1 MYMNL
6 NRNMLRRLA
15 AAALAGTMV
24 FSLAACGSKGGS
36 SSSASTSSSS
46 SSSTS
51 SSSAQDDDA
60 KTQQADVLSAILV
73 DIKGN
78 VEVGSAGSSLKA
90 VPYAVSLLDWASSST
105 LSQDEITAIV
115 NEMLNTVSGDESAA
129 DEYNEQLGLVNADC
143 QVLLS
148 DDAQDHF
155 ADLLLVAAAGVGD
168 LGEGS
173 GVDVQGGHV
182 ADDLVGVDLGHIV
195 IDLPSS
201 LGQNALGLDYTM
213 STVLVAFQLCHNIFP
228 PK

>member
-24 FSLAACGSKGGS
+24 FSLASCGSKGGS

-90 VPYAVSLLDWASSST
+90 VPYAISLLDWASSST
-105 LSQDEITAIV
+105 LSQEEIDVIV
-115 NEMLNTVSGDESAA
+115 SEMLNTVSGDESAA
-129 DEYNEQLGLVNADC
+129 AEYAEQLGLVNADC

-148 DDAQDHF
+148 DDAEELLNEAGC
-155 ADLLLVAAAGVGD
+155 ADVNTDWSEQTAGVLGLVMAAAGV
-168 LGEGS
+168 E
-173 GVDVQGGHV
+173 
-182 ADDLVGVDLGHIV
+182 
-195 IDLPSS
+195 
-201 LGQNALGLDYTM
+201 N
-213 STVLVAFQLCHNIFP
+213 
-228 PK
+228 

>member
-36 SSSASTSSSS
+36 SSSASTR

-105 LSQDEITAIV
+105 LSQEEITAIV
-115 NEMLNTVSGDESAA
+115 NDMFSTIPADDSAA

-143 QVLLS
+143 QLLLS
-148 DDAQDHF
+148 DDAQE
-155 ADLLLVAAAGVGD
+155 LLSDAGCTDVDPAAWSEQTVGVLGLVMAAAGV
-168 LGEGS
+168 EG
-173 GVDVQGGHV
+173 
-182 ADDLVGVDLGHIV
+182 
-195 IDLPSS
+195 
-201 LGQNALGLDYTM
+201 
-213 STVLVAFQLCHNIFP
+213 
-228 PK
+228 

>member
-78 VEVGSAGSSLKA
+78 V
-90 VPYAVSLLDWASSST
+90 PYAVSLLDWASSST

-148 DDAQDHF
+148 DDAQE
-155 ADLLLVAAAGVGD
+155 LLSEAGCTDVDTAAWSEQTAGVLGLVMAAAGVDG
-168 LGEGS
+168 
-173 GVDVQGGHV
+173 
-182 ADDLVGVDLGHIV
+182 
-195 IDLPSS
+195 
-201 LGQNALGLDYTM
+201 
-213 STVLVAFQLCHNIFP
+213 
-228 PK
+228 

>member
-15 AAALAGTMV
+15 TAALAGTMV

-105 LSQDEITAIV
+105 LSQEEITAIV
-115 NEMLNTVSGDESAA
+115 NDMFSTIPADDSAA

-143 QVLLS
+143 QILLGN
-148 DDAQDHF
+148 DAQELLNEAGC
-155 ADLLLVAAAGVGD
+155 ADVNTDWSEQTAGVLGLVMAAAGV
-168 LGEGS
+168 EG
-173 GVDVQGGHV
+173 
-182 ADDLVGVDLGHIV
+182 
-195 IDLPSS
+195 
-201 LGQNALGLDYTM
+201 
-213 STVLVAFQLCHNIFP
+213 
-228 PK
+228 

>member
-36 SSSASTSSSS
+36 SSSASTSSSG

-90 VPYAVSLLDWASSST
+90 VPYAAALLNWASSST
-105 LSQDEITAIV
+105 LSQEEIDVIV
-115 NEMLNTVSGDESAA
+115 SEMLNTVSGDESAA
-129 DEYNEQLGLVNADC
+129 AEYAAQLGLVNADC

-148 DDAQDHF
+148 DDAEELLNEAGC
-155 ADLLLVAAAGVGD
+155 ADVNTDWSEQTAGVLGLVMAAAGV
-168 LGEGS
+168 E
-173 GVDVQGGHV
+173 
-182 ADDLVGVDLGHIV
+182 
-195 IDLPSS
+195 
-201 LGQNALGLDYTM
+201 N
-213 STVLVAFQLCHNIFP
+213 
-228 PK
+228 

>member
-105 LSQDEITAIV
+105 LSQEEITAIV
-115 NEMLNTVSGDESAA
+115 NDMFSTIPADDSAA
-129 DEYNEQLGLVNADC
+129 DEQLGLVNADC

-148 DDAQDHF
+148 DDAQE
-155 ADLLLVAAAGVGD
+155 LLSEAGCTDVDTAAWSEQTAGVLGLVMAAAGVDG
-168 LGEGS
+168 
-173 GVDVQGGHV
+173 
-182 ADDLVGVDLGHIV
+182 
-195 IDLPSS
+195 
-201 LGQNALGLDYTM
+201 
-213 STVLVAFQLCHNIFP
+213 
-228 PK
+228 

>member
-46 SSSTS
+46 TS

-60 KTQQADVLSAILV
+60 KTQQADVLSSILV

-105 LSQDEITAIV
+105 LSQEEITAIV
-115 NEMLNTVSGDESAA
+115 NDMFSTIPADDSAA

-148 DDAQDHF
+148 DDAQE
-155 ADLLLVAAAGVGD
+155 LLSEAGCTDVDTAAWSEQTAGVLGLVMAAAGV
-168 LGEGS
+168 EG
-173 GVDVQGGHV
+173 
-182 ADDLVGVDLGHIV
+182 
-195 IDLPSS
+195 
-201 LGQNALGLDYTM
+201 
-213 STVLVAFQLCHNIFP
+213 
-228 PK
+228 

>member
-105 LSQDEITAIV
+105 LSQEEIDVIV
-115 NEMLNTVSGDESAA
+115 SEMLNTVSGDESAA
-129 DEYNEQLGLVNADC
+129 AEYAAQLGLVNADC

-148 DDAQDHF
+148 DDAEELLNEAGC
-155 ADLLLVAAAGVGD
+155 ADVNTDWSEQTAGVLGLVMAAAGV
-168 LGEGS
+168 EG
-173 GVDVQGGHV
+173 
-182 ADDLVGVDLGHIV
+182 
-195 IDLPSS
+195 
-201 LGQNALGLDYTM
+201 
-213 STVLVAFQLCHNIFP
+213 
-228 PK
+228 

>member
-36 SSSASTSSSS
+36 SSSASTSSSG

-105 LSQDEITAIV
+105 LSQEEITAIV
-115 NEMLNTVSGDESAA
+115 SEMLNTVSGDESAA
-129 DEYNEQLGLVNADC
+129 AEYAAQLGLVNADC

-148 DDAQDHF
+148 DDAEELLNEAGC
-155 ADLLLVAAAGVGD
+155 ADVNTDWSEQTAGVLGLVMAAAGV
-168 LGEGS
+168 E
-173 GVDVQGGHV
+173 
-182 ADDLVGVDLGHIV
+182 
-195 IDLPSS
+195 
-201 LGQNALGLDYTM
+201 N
-213 STVLVAFQLCHNIFP
+213 
-228 PK
+228 

>member
-15 AAALAGTMV
+15 AAALAGIMV

-90 VPYAVSLLDWASSST
+90 VPYAAALLNWASSST
-105 LSQDEITAIV
+105 LSQEEIDVIV
-115 NEMLNTVSGDESAA
+115 SEILNTVSGDESAA
-129 DEYNEQLGLVNADC
+129 AEYAEQLGLVNADC

-148 DDAQDHF
+148 DDAEELLNEAGC
-155 ADLLLVAAAGVGD
+155 ADVNTAWSEQTAGVLGLVMAAAGV
-168 LGEGS
+168 EG
-173 GVDVQGGHV
+173 
-182 ADDLVGVDLGHIV
+182 
-195 IDLPSS
+195 
-201 LGQNALGLDYTM
+201 
-213 STVLVAFQLCHNIFP
+213 
-228 PK
+228 

>member
-36 SSSASTSSSS
+36 SSSASTSSSG

-105 LSQDEITAIV
+105 LSQEEIDVIV
-115 NEMLNTVSGDESAA
+115 SEMLNTVSGDESAA
-129 DEYNEQLGLVNADC
+129 AEYAAQLGLVNADC

-148 DDAQDHF
+148 DDAEELLNEAGC
-155 ADLLLVAAAGVGD
+155 ADVNTDWSEQTAGVLGLVMAAAGV
-168 LGEGS
+168 E
-173 GVDVQGGHV
+173 
-182 ADDLVGVDLGHIV
+182 
-195 IDLPSS
+195 
-201 LGQNALGLDYTM
+201 N
-213 STVLVAFQLCHNIFP
+213 
-228 PK
+228 

>member
-60 KTQQADVLSAILV
+60 KTQQADVLSSILV

-78 VEVGSAGSSLKA
+78 VEVGRAGSSLKA

-105 LSQDEITAIV
+105 LSQEEITAIV
-115 NEMLNTVSGDESAA
+115 NDMFSTIPADDSAA

-148 DDAQDHF
+148 DDAQE
-155 ADLLLVAAAGVGD
+155 LLSEAGCTDVDTAAWSEQTAGVLGLVMAAAGV
-168 LGEGS
+168 EG
-173 GVDVQGGHV
+173 
-182 ADDLVGVDLGHIV
+182 
-195 IDLPSS
+195 
-201 LGQNALGLDYTM
+201 
-213 STVLVAFQLCHNIFP
+213 
-228 PK
+228 